1 MTLNTG
7 TRIDGNLLPVVQI
20 TCDGKP
26 LDQLVQVIE
35 VEVRLELNRIPQAS
49 VTILDGNLPDRRFE
63 FSDGS
68 LFKPG
73 CLISIAMGY
82 LESGLTP
89 VKIFEGVLIR
99 HTVEARGDTS
109 RLRINLADKA
119 ICLTQGRKFVVYK
132 DMSDKDIW
140 RKILNA
146 SDLDAGKLESSEIL
160 HPELVQYNATNW
172 DFIVSRADV
181 LGAAVQVS
189 KGQLHIRKLALS
201 QPKRVLNHGLDDT
214 RDLELEIDGQNQ
226 WSSISVKAWDLEK
239 LAATAPVKGKS
250 ATISVGSSSDQALV
264 KSLKSQDSTLVS
276 VVPMEQAELQAW
288 ANARLLKSRLSLL
301 KGTVVIDGSTL
312 IEPLDTVEIKGVGK
326 RFNGKVL
333 VSAITHRFNEEGWCS
348 ELQIGLQA
356 DWFARTPEL
365 VEVAAGGLLPP
376 VTGLQIGTVASLD
389 LDPKGQMR
397 VQVKMPHIAEDKGL
411 IWARLLTPDA
421 GLGRGMVFRP
431 EVGDEVVIGFLND
444 DPRQPLIM
452 GSLFSKHNKP
462 PKPVDV
468 AEKTNPQRA
477 IVSRAGTRIVFD
489 DKAPALRLETTASG
503 DANGDYK
510 NMISLDEKEK
520 TITIEDQHG
529 NRIIMNNK
537 GITISSD
544 KDIKLQ
550 AKGVIKLDSKKDL
563 IMLGSNKTVLKGAE
577 TGINGTSKCT
587 IKAAQV
593 ELTADA
599 TLTMKGAAQ
608 TKLNSDGILE
618 IQGSLVKIN

>member
-1 MTLNTG
+1 MTLNIG
-7 TRIDGNLLPVVQI
+7 AKINSNLLPVVQI
-20 TCDGKP
+20 TCNGKP

-35 VEVRLELNRIPQAS
+35 VEVRLELNRIPQAL
-49 VTILDGNLPDRRFE
+49 VTILDGSLPDRRFE
-63 FSDGS
+63 LSDGS

-73 CLISIAMGY
+73 CIISIAMGY
-82 LESGLTP
+82 LDSGPAP
-89 VKIFEGVLIR
+89 VKIFEGILIR

-109 RLRINLADKA
+109 RLRVNLADKA
-119 ICLTQGRKFVVYK
+119 IRLTQGRKFAVYK
-132 DMSDKDIW
+132 DMKDKDAW

-146 SDLDAGKLESSEIL
+146 SDLKVGKLESSEIL

-181 LGAAVQVS
+181 LGAAVHIS
-189 KGQLHIRKLALS
+189 KGTLHIRKLEIT
-201 QPKRVLNHGLDDT
+201 QPKRVLDYGIDDT

-226 WSSISVKAWDLEK
+226 WNSLSVKAWDPDK
-239 LAATAPVKGKS
+239 ITATAPVKGKS
-250 ATISVGSSSDQALV
+250 TSFSVGSSSDQALV
-264 KSLKSQDSTLVS
+264 KSLDSQDSTLIS
-276 VVPMEQAELQAW
+276 AVPMEQAELQAW

-301 KGTVVIDGSTL
+301 HGTAVIDGSTL
-312 IEPLDTVEIKGVGK
+312 IEPLDTVEINGVGK

-333 VSAITHRFNEEGWCS
+333 VSAVTHRFNEEGWCS

-356 DWFARTPEL
+356 DWFARTSEL

-389 LDPKGQMR
+389 LDPKKQLR
-397 VQVKMPHIAEDKGL
+397 VQVKMPHLTEDKGL
-411 IWARLLTPDA
+411 IWARLLSPDA

-462 PKPVDV
+462 PKPVEV

-489 DKAPALRLETTASG
+489 DESPALRLETTASG

-520 TITIEDQHG
+520 TITIKDQHG
-529 NRIIMNNK
+529 NKIIMDKN
-537 GITISSD
+537 GISISSD
-544 KDIKLQ
+544 GDIKLE
-550 AKGVIKLDSKKDL
+550 AKGMINLDGKKDL
-563 IMLGSNKTVLKGAE
+563 ILVGSNKVALKGTE
-577 TGINGTSKCT
+577 IDINGTSKCS
-587 IKAAQV
+587 IKAAQA

-599 TLTMKGAAQ
+599 ILTMKGAAQ
-608 TKLNSDGILE
+608 TKLNSGGILE

>member
-7 TRIDGNLLPVVQI
+7 AKIDSNLLPVVQI
-20 TCDGKP
+20 TCNGQP

-63 FSDGS
+63 LSDGP

-73 CLISIAMGY
+73 CLITIAMGY
-82 LESGLTP
+82 LESGPAP
-89 VKIFEGVLIR
+89 VRIFEGVLIR

-109 RLRINLADKA
+109 RLRINLVDKA
-119 ICLTQGRKFVVYK
+119 ICLTQGRNFSVYK
-132 DMSDKDIW
+132 DMKDKDAW

-146 SDLDAGKLESSEIL
+146 AGLKAGKLESSEIL
-160 HPELVQYNATNW
+160 HPELVQYNVTNW

-181 LGAAVQVS
+181 LGAAVQIS
-189 KGQLHIRKLALS
+189 NGQLHVRKLALS
-201 QPKRVLNHGLDDT
+201 EPKRVLNYGLDDT
-214 RDLELEIDGQNQ
+214 RELELEIDGQNQ

-239 LAATAPVKGKS
+239 IAATAPVKGKS
-250 ATISVGSSSDQALV
+250 ATFPVGSSSDQALV
-264 KSLKSQDSTLVS
+264 KSLDCQDSTLVS
-276 VVPMEQAELQAW
+276 AVPMEQAELQAW
-288 ANARLLKSRLSLL
+288 ANSRLLKSRLSLL
-301 KGTVVIDGSTL
+301 KGTALIDGSTL
-312 IEPLDTVEIKGVGK
+312 IEPLDTVEMKGVGK

-333 VSAITHRFNEEGWCS
+333 VSAVTHRFNEEGWCS

-365 VEVAAGGLLPP
+365 VEVAAGGLVPP

-462 PKPVDV
+462 PKPVEI
-468 AEKTNPQRA
+468 AEKTNSQRA
-477 IVSRAGTRIVFD
+477 IVSRSGTRIVFD
-489 DKAPALRLETTASG
+489 DKASALRLETTASG

-520 TITIEDQHG
+520 TITIKDQHG
-529 NRIIMNNK
+529 NKIIMNNK
-537 GITISSD
+537 GITISSN
-544 KDIKLQ
+544 KDIKLE
-550 AKGVIKLDSKKDL
+550 AKGMIKLDSKKDL
-563 IMLGSNKTVLKGAE
+563 ILLGNNKAVLKGTE
-577 TGINGTSKCT
+577 ISINGTSKCT
-587 IKAAQV
+587 IKAAQA

>member
-1 MTLNTG
+1 MTINTG
-7 TRIDGNLLPVVQI
+7 ARLNSNLLPVVQI
-20 TCDGKP
+20 TCNGKA
-26 LDQLVQVIE
+26 LDQLVQVVE

-49 VTILDGNLPDRRFE
+49 VTILDGSLPDRRFE
-63 FSDGS
+63 LSDGS
-68 LFKPG
+68 FFKPG
-73 CLISIAMGY
+73 CIISIAMGY
-82 LESGLTP
+82 LESNLPP

-99 HTVEARGDTS
+99 HTVEARGDAS

-119 ICLTQGRKFVVYK
+119 ICLTQGRKFAVYK
-132 DMSDKDIW
+132 DMKDKDAW

-146 SDLDAGKLESSEIL
+146 SGLTAGKLESSEIL
-160 HPELVQYNATNW
+160 HSELVQYNVTDW

-181 LGAAVQVS
+181 LGAAVHIN
-189 KGQLHIRKLALS
+189 KGVLHIRKLEIS
-201 QPKRVLNHGLDDT
+201 QPKRVLDYGIDDT

-226 WSSISVKAWDLEK
+226 WNSLSVKAWNPEK
-239 LAATAPVKGKS
+239 LAATAPVRGKS
-250 ATISVGSSSDQALV
+250 TNISVGSSSDQALV
-264 KSLKSQDSTLVS
+264 ESFNSQGSTLIS
-276 VVPMEQAELQAW
+276 AVPMEQAELQFW

-301 KGTVVIDGSTL
+301 KGTAVIDGSTL
-312 IEPLDTVEIKGVGK
+312 IEPLDTVKINGVGK

-333 VSAITHRFNEEGWCS
+333 VSAVTHRFNEDGWCS

-389 LDPKGQMR
+389 LDPKKQLR
-397 VQVKMPHIAEDKGL
+397 VQVKMPHLAEDKGL
-411 IWARLLTPDA
+411 IWARLLSPDA

-462 PKPVDV
+462 PKPVEI

-489 DKAPALRLETTASG
+489 DKSPALRLETTASG

-520 TITIEDQHG
+520 TITIKDQHG
-529 NRIIMNNK
+529 NKIIMNNN
-537 GITISSD
+537 GILISSD
-544 KDIKLQ
+544 GDIELV
-550 AKGVIKLDSKKDL
+550 AKGAIKLDSKKDL
-563 IMLGSNKTVLKGAE
+563 TLVGSNKAVLKGTE
-577 TGINGTSKCT
+577 VGINGTSKCT
-587 IKAAQV
+587 IKAAEA

-608 TKLNSDGILE
+608 TKLSSGGILE
-618 IQGSLVKIN
+618 MQGSLVTIN

>member
-7 TRIDGNLLPVVQI
+7 AKIDSNLLPVVQI
-20 TCDGKP
+20 TCNGKP

-63 FSDGS
+63 LSDGP

-73 CLISIAMGY
+73 CLITIAMGY
-82 LESGLTP
+82 LESGPAP
-89 VKIFEGVLIR
+89 VRIFEGVLIR

-109 RLRINLADKA
+109 RLRINLVDKA
-119 ICLTQGRKFVVYK
+119 ICLTQGRNFAVYK
-132 DMSDKDIW
+132 DMKDKDAW

-146 SDLDAGKLESSEIL
+146 AGLKAGKLESSEIL
-160 HPELVQYNATNW
+160 HPELVQYNVTNW

-181 LGAAVQVS
+181 LGAAVQIS
-189 KGQLHIRKLALS
+189 NGQLHVRKLALS
-201 QPKRVLNHGLDDT
+201 EPKRVLNYGLDDT
-214 RDLELEIDGQNQ
+214 RELELEIDGQNQ

-239 LAATAPVKGKS
+239 IAATAPVKGKS
-250 ATISVGSSSDQALV
+250 ATFSVGSSSDQALV
-264 KSLKSQDSTLVS
+264 KSLDCQDSTLVS
-276 VVPMEQAELQAW
+276 AVPMEQAELQAW

-301 KGTVVIDGSTL
+301 KGTALIDGSTF
-312 IEPLDTVEIKGVGK
+312 IEPLDTVEMKGVGK

-333 VSAITHRFNEEGWCS
+333 VSAVTHRFNEEGWCS

-365 VEVAAGGLLPP
+365 VEVAAGGLVPP

-462 PKPVDV
+462 PKPVEM
-468 AEKTNPQRA
+468 AEKTNSQRA
-477 IVSRAGTRIVFD
+477 IVSRSGTRIVFD

-503 DANGDYK
+503 DANSDYK

-520 TITIEDQHG
+520 TITIKDQHG
-529 NRIIMNNK
+529 NKIIMNNK
-537 GITISSD
+537 GITISSN
-544 KDIKLQ
+544 KDIKLE
-550 AKGVIKLDSKKDL
+550 AKGMIKLDSKKEL
-563 IMLGSNKTVLKGAE
+563 ILLGNNKAVLKGTE
-577 TGINGTSKCT
+577 ISINGTSKCT
-587 IKAAQV
+587 IKAAQA

-608 TKLNSDGILE
+608 TNLNSDGILE